1 MISIKQYLDQT
12 QIESGDQG
20 KPETKALLPVTVA
33 AYRSALVEMG
43 NCGLDACPALGGEL
57 KQGLGKL
64 SEKLSKEVSCET
76 VEEAEGEVSE
86 QLQSWGWRTAMHY
99 RQQTSEVKE
108 ILLVMARTAES
119 VGERDQR
126 CAQQITAVTTR
137 LKGIANLEDL
147 TEIRESIKQN
157 ASELKTSID
166 RMTAEGNAAIDKLKA
181 EITTYQARL
190 EEAEEI
196 ASRDA
201 LTGLGSRLAVEAQ
214 IEQSFQSGA
223 PFCVAIIDIDEFKR
237 VNDKYGHLAGDELL
251 KQFATELRSVCRSTD
266 TIGRWGGDEFI
277 LVLHCGIAEAMAQ
290 IDRLRKWVCGNYTVQ
305 ASSVPA
311 KLRVGVRAD
320 TSGGGVHAELVAGSA
335 DAAQTLGGHLAGLNA
350 YLAENHTPV
359 ETLTLTSSASGWTAL
374 DSGSGSG
381 DGMQQG
387 TGHQTG
393 QETTQSIDSGAQFAS
408 STTPEL
414 PAWSVGG
421 DGSAQTA
428 RLEGNH
434 ISVIA

>member
-1 MISIKQYLDQT
+1 MPFNLLIRRKFSYPVRPVNTTLRIPNRRSNAVCVQNALFPANAKRKNCRYSSVICLHCDCLRATALRGQMISIKQYLDQT
-12 QIESGDQG
+12 QTEPNGHNE
-20 KPETKALLPVTVA
+20 PETKALLPVTVA

-43 NCGLDACPALGGEL
+43 NCGLDACPALGREL
-57 KQGLGKL
+57 KLGLGEL
-64 SEKLSKEVSCET
+64 SEKLCKEISCET
-76 VEEAEGEVSE
+76 VKETETGVRE
-86 QLQSWGWRTAMHY
+86 QLQGWGRRTAMHY

-126 CAQQITAVTTR
+126 CAQQITEVTTR

-147 TEIRESIKQN
+147 TEIRESIRQS

-166 RMTAEGNAAIDKLKA
+166 RMTAEGKDAIDKLKA
-181 EITTYQARL
+181 EVTTYKTRL

-201 LTGLGSRLAVEAQ
+201 LTGLGSRLAVEAK
-214 IEQSFQSGA
+214 IEQSLHAEA

-237 VNDKYGHLAGDELL
+237 VNDKYGHLVGDELL

-277 LVLHCGIAEAMAQ
+277 LMLHCGVAEATAQ

-311 KLRVGVRAD
+311 KLRVDASIGLAERLADETMKELVERAD
-320 TSGGGVHAELVAGSA
+320 AEMYR
-335 DAAQTLGGHLAGLNA
+335 DKAASRRNKNQRA
-350 YLAENHTPV
+350 
-359 ETLTLTSSASGWTAL
+359 
-374 DSGSGSG
+374 
-381 DGMQQG
+381 
-387 TGHQTG
+387 
-393 QETTQSIDSGAQFAS
+393 
-408 STTPEL
+408 
-414 PAWSVGG
+414 
-421 DGSAQTA
+421 
-428 RLEGNH
+428 
-434 ISVIA
+434 